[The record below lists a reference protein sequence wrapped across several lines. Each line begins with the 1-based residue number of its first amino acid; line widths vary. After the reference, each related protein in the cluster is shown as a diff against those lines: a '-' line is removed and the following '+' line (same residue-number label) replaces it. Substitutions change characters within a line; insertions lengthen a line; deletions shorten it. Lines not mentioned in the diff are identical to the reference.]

1 MRTEKAIKN
10 VKYNMI
16 FYVILS
22 VLTFVTRKAFIIK
35 LGNDI
40 NGLNS
45 LFTSILSLMNLAEL
59 GIGSAVMFA
68 LYKPIAEN
76 NIPLVKGIMD
86 LYKKMYAIAGGV
98 MLFSGIVFT
107 PFLGFFVKEQLPM
120 DSVRIYYIIYLINTS
135 LSYFFSYKLT
145 LLYVNQQSYVISKYD
160 GIFKILKNLIQIVV
174 LYVFSS
180 YAYFLIIE
188 TVFNSLY
195 YYFINR
201 FINKAFKEVLG
212 TKGILDIKVKKSIY
226 SNLKALSLHKLG
238 GFVVFGTDYMLM
250 AYFVDFNTL
259 GSYSNYLLIITFF
272 GTLIMKV
279 FDGLIASIGN
289 LISSSDSERTY
300 DVFKKIFFFNFW
312 IVSFVTV
319 SIYNT
324 IHHFIYI
331 WVGELYVSDYIL
343 ILMLV
348 SFFITSMRPSI
359 EKFKEAAGIYR
370 QDRFAPIVESL
381 INFVASVILGR
392 YFGIAGVILGT
403 ILSSVAVIF
412 WLRPVLVYRLVFKRS
427 SLDYFIRYFKEIAI
441 TIILLLTSNY
451 IMGVIGF
458 SSTLMG
464 FVLKCIFNI
473 LYINIVLVILFR
485 KTEEYLYFK
494 NLVLRKIRK
503 IQ

>member
-10 VKYNMI
+10 VKYNII

-22 VLTFVTRKAFIIK
+22 LITFITRKAFIVK

-68 LYKPIAEN
+68 LYKPMAEN

-86 LYKKMYAIAGGV
+86 LYKKMYAIAGCV
-98 MLFSGIVFT
+98 MLISGVLFT
-107 PFLGFFVKEQLPM
+107 PFLGFFVKGQIPM

-160 GIFKILKNLIQIVV
+160 GVFKILKNIIQIII
-174 LYVFSS
+174 LYVFSA
-180 YAYFLIIE
+180 YAYFLVVE
-188 TVFNSLY
+188 TLFNSLY

-201 FINKAFKEVLG
+201 FINKSFKELLSTEGVL
-212 TKGILDIKVKKSIY
+212 DVNVKSSIY

-272 GTLIMKV
+272 GTLITKI
-279 FDGLIASIGN
+279 FEGLIASIGN
-289 LISSSDSERTY
+289 LIISSDSKRTY
-300 DVFKKIFFFNFW
+300 EVFKKIFFFNFW
-312 IVSFVTV
+312 MVCFVTV

-324 IHHFIYI
+324 MHHFIYI
-331 WVGELYVSDYIL
+331 WVGELYLSDYVL
-343 ILMLV
+343 ILMLI

-359 EKFKEAAGIYR
+359 DKFKEAAGIYR
-370 QDRFAPIVESL
+370 QDRFAPIMESL
-381 INFVASVILGR
+381 INFVASVILGK

-403 ILSSVAVIF
+403 IISSLLIIF
-412 WLRPVLVYRLVFKRS
+412 WLRPVLVYRLVFRKT
-427 SLDYFIRYFKEIAI
+427 SLDYFTRYFKGIAI
-441 TIILLLTSNY
+441 TIILLVTSNY
-451 IMGVIGF
+451 IMKAIHFNMTISGF
-458 SSTLMG
+458 I
-464 FVLKCIFNI
+464 LKCIFNVI
-473 LYINIVLVILFR
+473 YINIVLIILFR
-485 KTEEYLYFK
+485 NKEEYIYFK
-494 NLVLRKIRK
+494 NLLLRKIIKR
-503 IQ
+503 